1 MKPRK
6 TELSQRNVT
15 KLLANL
21 SRSHDFLIQFRN
33 WIKIITLFNLKM
45 EKPSDPEMQLVY
57 AEMHEYLKD
66 IVDLYFSSQQKMT
79 KMYDLCSTLKNNT
92 KRISEEELTWNEVND
107 WSLEENEYGEG
118 MLKNESTGEVID
130 FPWLGE

>member
-1 MKPRK
+1 
-6 TELSQRNVT
+6 
-15 KLLANL
+15 
-21 SRSHDFLIQFRN
+21 
-33 WIKIITLFNLKM
+33 M